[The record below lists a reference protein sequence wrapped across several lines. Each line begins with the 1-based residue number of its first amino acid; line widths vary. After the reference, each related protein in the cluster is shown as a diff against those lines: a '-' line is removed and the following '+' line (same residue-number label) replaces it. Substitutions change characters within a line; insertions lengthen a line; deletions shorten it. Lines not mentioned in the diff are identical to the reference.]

1 MRRLDSVDEDD
12 LPLLQAAQPVT
23 VKVDG
28 YPLKSFAGTLANVS
42 PTSVTSEERRVFLG
56 RVDVENGGRLLR
68 GGMRGRA
75 KVKVGWRPSGYVL
88 FRGIAYWAWSHIWS
102 LFGS

>member
-1 MRRLDSVDEDD
+1 
-12 LPLLQAAQPVT
+12 

-42 PTSVTSEERRVFLG
+42 PTSIATDDGRVFLG
-56 RVDVENGGRLLR
+56 RVDVQNGNGLLR

-88 FRGIAYWAWSHIWS
+88 FRSVGHWVWSKVWS
-102 LFGS
+102 VLGS